1 MLNQRGSLGLKLGLA
16 VVGFGV
22 IIGIML
28 IVWGVGVSNGEI
40 KLRNKIVAKVDVIDA
55 YYDKMWKTI
64 KQQAG
69 CTDEYKSAFKEIY
82 PALMEGRYS
91 GDNKGK
97 LMLWIKEDNPEF
109 KPDLLAKLM
118 AAIEGLRD
126 GFFTEQKQYRA
137 MIEQHDNMRMVFPS
151 STIVGGR
158 PQIVAQMITSG
169 KTKEVRASGEENDVD
184 LFKKGG

>member
-1 MLNQRGSLGLKLGLA
+1 MFNQRGSLALKLGLA
-16 VVGFGV
+16 CGGCAL
-22 IIGIML
+22 IIAIMM
-28 IVWGVGVSNGEI
+28 IVWGVGISNGEI
-40 KLRNKIVAKVDVIDA
+40 KLRNKITAKVDVIDA

-69 CTDEYKSAFKEIY
+69 VTEEYKESFKEIY

-109 KPDLLAKLM
+109 KPDLLNKLM
-118 AAIEGLRD
+118 ASIEGLRD

-151 STIVGGR
+151 SMIVGGR
-158 PQIVAQMITSG
+158 PQIVAKMITSSQ
-169 KTKEVRASGEENDVD
+169 TKEVRETGEENDVE
-184 LFKKGG
+184 LFKKKG